1 MDFYCTNPGG
11 QRFKFQPSDC
21 SITFPRLVDKLES
34 REMDMEISRNASRSV
49 RQFAEIVAVDMGI
62 PIFRGYV
69 ESYEI
74 DSKKTKSLTIK
85 GMEYLLNLRYC
96 PGYFWPA
103 GSTQFAAMFSDTLTD
118 LTQPGLLALANSTMP
133 PDAAYEI
140 YNATENIIKLLG
152 WGTSSRLQNCS
163 LYGIDYRYVRKL
175 DESPGSLTDLIP
187 LDNAFYRDTSD
198 LYVKLKNH
206 YHRGWY
212 DVGGLLAENAFD
224 TSVRLGT
231 ISQPTK
237 SITGSLETDFDP
249 IGDLIVDLALGHGF
263 YVHIRDSMNNTYI
276 DINETEG
283 VD

>member
-1 MDFYCTNPGG
+1 MDFYCTNPEG
-11 QRFKFQPSDC
+11 QRFKFQPSSS
-21 SITFPRLVDKLES
+21 SITFPRLVDKLEP
-34 REMDMEISRNASRSV
+34 REMDMEISRNASRTV

-69 ESYEI
+69 ESYKI

-85 GMEYLLNLRYC
+85 GMEYLLNQRYC

-103 GSTQFAAMFSDTLTD
+103 GSTSFASMFADTLTD
-118 LTQPGLLALANSTMP
+118 LVSPGLIAMANATMP
-133 PDAAYEI
+133 PDASYEI
-140 YNATENIIKLLG
+140 YNAAENIIKLPR
-152 WGTSSRLQNCS
+152 WGTTSRLMTSS
-163 LYGIDYRYVRKL
+163 LYGIDYRYARKL
-175 DESPGSLTDLIP
+175 DEAAALIDLVP
-187 LDNAFYRDTSD
+187 LDNSFWRDGTD

-231 ISQPTK
+231 ISQPSK
-237 SITGSLETDFDP
+237 VITGSLETNFDQ